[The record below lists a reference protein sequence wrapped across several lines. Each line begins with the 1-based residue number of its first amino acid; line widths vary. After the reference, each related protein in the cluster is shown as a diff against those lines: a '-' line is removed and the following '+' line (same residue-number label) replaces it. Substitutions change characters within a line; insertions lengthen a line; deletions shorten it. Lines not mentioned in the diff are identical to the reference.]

1 MVVGTLK
8 PDRGLVAVAVSLSS
22 MSIPHQVIRLQV
34 RIETVAENHSV
45 PGRAG
50 VSLNDT
56 LAGLDLIGRRRV
68 TMMLEMIK
76 AFSDDPDEKS
86 AAEHIQMRAARA
98 WYGTSVSF
106 ASDMDG
112 DQSDIGRVVQR

>member
-1 MVVGTLK
+1 MTGW
-8 PDRGLVAVAVSLSS
+8 VAVAVSLSS
-22 MSIPHQVIRLQV
+22 MSVPHQIIRLQV

-86 AAEHIQMRAARA
+86 AAEHIQMRAAQA
-98 WYGTSVSF
+98 WYGSSVSF
-106 ASDMDG
+106 ATAKDK
-112 DQSDIGRVVQR
+112 DQSDTGRVVPK